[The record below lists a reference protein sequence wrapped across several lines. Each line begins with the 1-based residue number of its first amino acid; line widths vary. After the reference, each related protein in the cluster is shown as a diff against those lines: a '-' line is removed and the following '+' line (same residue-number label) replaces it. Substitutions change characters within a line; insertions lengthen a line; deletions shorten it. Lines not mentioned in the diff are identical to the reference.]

1 VPFLL
6 GCGQCETGIVA
17 GNEAVHRGSEE
28 ADLMSWKRVV
38 RVALASACVGGLAA
52 CAIDALKYTAPTDDQ
67 AAEFVV
73 STDGPMALAFYREAS
88 RCTDALQ
95 VPQPKVGSTSYRIP
109 ADREF
114 AFEFFYYGGPYHLW
128 EACSEQILS
137 FHPEKGKQY
146 RFHYALDRD
155 RGECRWSLTEN
166 DDGRETQVQA
176 TEREYDPNF
185 TTLAGEGLWCKPK
198 GN

>member
-1 VPFLL
+1 V
-6 GCGQCETGIVA
+6 GSAEARNVA
-17 GNEAVHRGSEE
+17 KNEAAGCGSEE
-28 ADLMSWKRVV
+28 GALMSWKRIV
-38 RVALASACVGGLAA
+38 RVGLASACVAGLAA
-52 CAIDALKYTAPTDDQ
+52 CAIDALKYTEPADDQ

-88 RCTDALQ
+88 HCTDALQ
-95 VPQPKVGSTSYRIP
+95 VPQPKSGSTSYRIP

-146 RFHYALDRD
+146 RFHYTLDHD
-155 RGECRWSLTEN
+155 RGECRWSLTES
-166 DDGRETQVQA
+166 DGGRETQVKA

-185 TTLAGEGLWCKPK
+185 TTLAGEGVWCKPK
-198 GN
+198 TM